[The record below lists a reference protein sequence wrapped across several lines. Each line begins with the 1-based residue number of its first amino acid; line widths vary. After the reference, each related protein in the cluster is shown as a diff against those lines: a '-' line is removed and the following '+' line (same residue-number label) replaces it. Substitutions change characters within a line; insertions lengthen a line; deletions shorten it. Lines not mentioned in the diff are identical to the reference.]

1 MISQD
6 QKGELL
12 STIIVTC
19 RGGND
24 GLPFKCMQGHD
35 FKISIPRLETGDLK
49 PLSQEDWCLKCRN
62 FQKKALKKIQESE
75 YKLMSSE
82 QVISE
87 IVVKCKE
94 GHIFKLTTEDEG
106 VFGVTEIC
114 QKCYV
119 EKEKLRKTILEEKAL
134 KEERDAKER

>member
-1 MISQD
+1 
-6 QKGELL
+6 
-12 STIIVTC
+12 
-19 RGGND
+19 
-24 GLPFKCMQGHD
+24 
-35 FKISIPRLETGDLK
+35 
-49 PLSQEDWCLKCRN
+49 
-62 FQKKALKKIQESE
+62 
-75 YKLMSSE
+75 MSSE

-119 EKEKLRKTILEEKAL
+119 EKETLRKAILEEKAL